1 MKGNN
6 KLLNCSFW
14 KGKRIL
20 ITGNTGFKGTWL
32 SIWLSMK
39 GAEIYGFSL
48 KITHDNFFYTKTMEE
63 KKIVK
68 NYEDSEKT

>member
-1 MKGNN
+1 MELKEKN
-6 KLLNCSFW
+6 LIDSFW
-14 KGKRIL
+14 LNKRVL
-20 ITGNTGFKGTWL
+20 ITGHTGFKGTWF

-68 NYEDSEKT
+68 NYEDSDKT